1 MYAAPVADALL
12 QEPPRYSPPDHST
25 PRNAPG
31 TNGHVR
37 NPPGYGTAAAARPG
51 LDERRPAGPRHGSSR
66 PGEPGRPEPSR
77 TRRASQHTHLSPP
90 DAAPERSADP
100 GNDDDVFR
108 LHIPHQAD
116 PVSAPFASPAP
127 RDSGQTSARQ
137 EEDTSTPFGDRDETL
152 ALTRARVTG
161 PPPRFAASDTGQATI
176 GTRSARRRTKTL
188 DDPEEPSRSQA
199 RSGRRRGGR
208 SGRGKW
214 LWLGGGLVVAAGAAV
229 AVAAFTVLG
238 SGPTG
243 PAHTL
248 VIPARLGVFAKS
260 TQLARQ
266 MDVTQLEKNIL
277 SQSSGQV
284 SHLVSAVYQEGA
296 AAVSGPAPQ
305 VMLFIGG
312 RFTGASATD
321 SVKTFTSHFNGATLA
336 NAGHLGGAAA
346 CAPAQTSTGGAA
358 VCAWFD
364 NDTFG
369 ELVSPNL
376 TAGALANEL
385 RAIRP
390 SIELL
395 AKQPSS

>member
-1 MYAAPVADALL
+1 M
-12 QEPPRYSPPDHST
+12 
-25 PRNAPG
+25 
-31 TNGHVR
+31 
-37 NPPGYGTAAAARPG
+37 
-51 LDERRPAGPRHGSSR
+51 
-66 PGEPGRPEPSR
+66 EPGDDN
-77 TRRASQHTHLSPP
+77 
-90 DAAPERSADP
+90 DA
-100 GNDDDVFR
+100 FR
-108 LHIPHQAD
+108 LNVPRQAG
-116 PVSAPFASPAP
+116 PVSAPFVTPVRRDPGRAGADPGEDDSAP
-127 RDSGQTSARQ
+127 FAR
-137 EEDTSTPFGDRDETL
+137 RDETQV
-152 ALTRARVTG
+152 LTRTREAG
-161 PPPRFAASDTGQATI
+161 PPPQFAADQTATGA
-176 GTRSARRRTKTL
+176 RSRRRGKQTL
-188 DDPEEPSRSQA
+188 DADEPRPGSRSQA
-199 RSGRRRGGR
+199 RSGRRRGA
-208 SGRGKW
+208 RGKW
-214 LWLGGGLVVAAGAAV
+214 LWLGGGVVAAAGAAV
-229 AVAAFTVLG
+229 AVVTMLG
-238 SGPTG
+238 SGPAG

-266 MDVTQLEKNIL
+266 MDVNQLEKNIM

-312 RFTGASATD
+312 KLTGASATD
-321 SVKTFTSHFNGATLA
+321 SVKTFTSHFNGAALTS
-336 NAGHLGGAAA
+336 AGRLGGAAA
-346 CAPAQTSTGGAA
+346 CAPAQTSTGGSA

-395 AKQPSS
+395 AK